1 MKKLFKSMNDSQY
14 RFSLRK
20 MSVGVCS
27 VVLGLSFAG
36 MSNAQV
42 AKADTVVKPTV
53 NQQVQTKDS
62 ESSFTSIVNVN
73 SDKAVSTQDKVAEN
87 SAGVKASAPTENEKT
102 DSSKVTDKIRNNIE
116 KIDKNLNNAQSFQ
129 ESTKTTIFN
138 VSNFA
143 KNSDQDRTKGL
154 LESKAIHS
162 SAGWENRDGKL
173 YYRDNNGEYLK
184 NQWAAPTGTIH
195 YFGREGYIIN
205 NQLYTMPDKKTYY
218 FDNTGHTVK
227 NRWYTVPNDS
237 TYYFDDKGA
246 AVKDRWF
253 TLPGGQTY
261 YFDSNGHTIK
271 NRWYEIPGCWIN
283 YYFDNDGH
291 TVKNRWYTVPND
303 STYYFDDKGDT
314 VRDRWFTLPSGQ
326 TYYFDSYGHTVR
338 NRWYQML
345 TNNGINYYF
354 DADGHTIRSRWYTV
368 PNDSTYYFDDKG
380 AAVRDR
386 WFTLPGGQTYYF
398 DDDGRIVRNR
408 VYDIDDVSPQYV
420 KVRFYYFDSNGHSH
434 LLKNTWLNY
443 DRYHMTYY
451 LDNQGAIVANK
462 WYTLPDGQTYY
473 FGSNS
478 YPVKNSWYTLSNG
491 QTYYFD
497 SNGHTVKSRYYTL
510 NGVRHWFDKGGKTSF
525 KSIDNISYEG
535 LKLNTKDYMTVS
547 GKAPAGAKIYVK
559 SPLESVKYGEYKV
572 ADSNKD
578 GDFQFD
584 PSIWSGQTITILI
597 KDKNGKEIVQRK
609 QLYVP
614 FLTLKNWSYDSK
626 NGILSGSKN
635 GFVGSGGDSIIFQ
648 AIVDNQTYDLFGS
661 DNNKFDL
668 NIGQYAGHTVTII
681 TFSNLAHTE
690 VAPRKVI
697 KVPPLHFSEIKVN
710 RYGIEGKILGCRDDI
725 SVIAEDPVTGKYLGE
740 GNTGSYIFETGRFDI
755 SLPESY
761 YGKKVKLIVDSVIGD
776 DLAKGEPFELYIPE
790 LKDLPEE

>member
-1 MKKLFKSMNDSQY
+1 MKKLFRSMNDSQY

-42 AKADTVVKPTV
+42 AKADTVVEPTV

-102 DSSKVTDKIRNNIE
+102 DSSKVTDKIKNNIE

-195 YFGREGYIIN
+195 YFGREGYTIS
-205 NQLYTMPDKKTYY
+205 NQWYTMPDNRTYY

-227 NRWYTVPNDS
+227 
-237 TYYFDDKGA
+237 
-246 AVKDRWF
+246 DRWF
-253 TLPGGQTY
+253 TLPSGQTY
-261 YFDSNGHTIK
+261 YFNYEGHTIK
-271 NRWYEIPGCWIN
+271 NQWYEIPGCWIN

-314 VRDRWFTLPSGQ
+314 VRDRWFTLPGGQ

-345 TNNGINYYF
+345 TNGGINYYF
-354 DADGHTIRSRWYTV
+354 DAEGHTIRSRWYTV

-510 NGVRHWFDKGGKTSF
+510 NGVRHWFDKDGKTSF

-559 SPLESVKYGEYKV
+559 SPLESVKYGEYEV
-572 ADSNKD
+572 AESNKD

-597 KDKNGKEIVQRK
+597 KDKNGKEIGQRK

-614 FLTLKNWSYDSK
+614 FLTLKNWNYDSK

-761 YGKKVKLIVDSVIGD
+761 YGKKVKLIVDNVIGD
-776 DLAKGEPFELYIPE
+776 DLAKGEPFELYVPE